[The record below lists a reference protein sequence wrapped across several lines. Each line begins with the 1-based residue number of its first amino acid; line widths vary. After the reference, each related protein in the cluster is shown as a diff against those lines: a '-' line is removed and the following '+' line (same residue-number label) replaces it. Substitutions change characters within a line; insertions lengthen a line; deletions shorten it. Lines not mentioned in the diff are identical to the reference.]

1 MLRGPAVPAKVV
13 FRRKRVPIF
22 LLNDFLWSLR
32 RAGENLFP
40 LVLGTLLLSTETPDL
55 PAQPPSRVLR
65 IATRESPLAMWQ
77 AQQVAAW
84 LADHGQSTT
93 LVPLASGGDTDM
105 RPIDGTRQVGVFT
118 KRIQQ
123 AVLSGEADVAVH
135 SLKDLPTE
143 TDPRLALAAV
153 PTRERVND
161 CLVSPTAMT
170 LDGLP
175 RGATIG
181 TGSRRRAAQLLNRRP
196 DLIIQPIR
204 GNVQT
209 RLAKLAEGQYDAI
222 VLAQAGL
229 VRLELTQQP
238 RVELTLEEML
248 PAVGQGALGIEVR
261 RDDEAALAA
270 LKQIDDPAA
279 RAAVTAERRLLAALH
294 GGCLAPIA
302 AFAQIHDQRLSLRAL
317 VLSQDGQTRL
327 EQNRQTTLG
336 TDDWE
341 SSAIAIA
348 KLASDALIADGARQ
362 LVEDAR

>member
-1 MLRGPAVPAKVV
+1 M
-13 FRRKRVPIF
+13 PIF
-22 LLNDFLWSLR
+22 LWNVAALGKIAYR
-32 RAGENLFP
+32 RSSFRRSFFP
-40 LVLGTLLLSTETPDL
+40 PVLGKSLLSTETPDL
-55 PAQPPSRVLR
+55 HSSSASRVLR

-77 AQQVAAW
+77 AEQVAAW
-84 LADHGQSTT
+84 LADCGQATT

-123 AVLSGEADVAVH
+123 AVLSGDADVAVH

-153 PTRERVND
+153 PARERVND

-170 LDGLP
+170 LSELP
-175 RGATIG
+175 RGATVG
-181 TGSRRRAAQLLNRRP
+181 TGSRRRAAQLLNQRP

-209 RLAKLAEGQYDAI
+209 RLAKLAEDEYDAI

-238 RVELTLEEML
+238 RVELTLDEML

-261 RDDEAALAA
+261 SDDEAAHAA
-270 LKQIDDPAA
+270 LRRIDDLAA
-279 RAAVTAERRLLAALH
+279 RAAVTAERTLLAALH

-302 AFAQIHDQRLSLRAL
+302 AYAYIEQQKLFLRAM
-317 VLSQDGQTRL
+317 VLSSDGTTRL
-327 EQNRQTTLG
+327 QQNRETTFDSG
-336 TDDWE
+336 DWE
-341 SSAIAIA
+341 FQATAIA
-348 KLASDALIADGARQ
+348 KLASEALIAEGARQ
-362 LVEDAR
+362 LIEDAR